1 MKGVMPMNQA
11 PTLLSYLRRY
21 WGQYAGGLF
30 CLLAV
35 DFLELY
41 IPQLTGAIT
50 DGLTLGDFPLS
61 ILLRD
66 VLLIILIAAGASLMR
81 FGWRV
86 WMFGASRRVERDLRE
101 DLYEKLGGL
110 SNRFFQ
116 HHKTGD
122 LMAYFSND
130 MDAIRM
136 AVGPGVL
143 TTFDAI
149 VMTVMVVVKM
159 IVYVDLKLT
168 LLAML
173 PLLVILFGGSQY
185 GKAISRRYD
194 RKQAVFGKLTDFVQ
208 ESVSGIRVVKA
219 FVQEA
224 KDMEAFDQVARENQ
238 EANLKVVKLR
248 AIVLPLLDGLIGLA
262 SGLTLLYGGYLV
274 VSGGITLGKF
284 VAFNSYVMLLVWPM
298 MAAGES
304 ITMISQGAAS
314 WKRVRSLFAQQPEVT
329 DDSLTDESV
338 TGIGSSIEFRD
349 LRFRYQPELPEVF
362 SGLNASIPA
371 GATVGILGRTGC
383 GKSTLVSLLTRL
395 YNVEP
400 GQIFIGGR
408 DIRSIPIGVLRENLA
423 CVPQENLLFSDTIQS
438 NIAFGTRTIDK
449 MPPLEEKPMKIFL
462 HGAEAAE
469 EWVEQEMSQRESET
483 DRYWNDL
490 DAAMEAAKDADVHDN
505 IMDFPHGYATVVGER
520 GVTLSGGQK
529 QRTAIARALLKDAQ
543 ILILDDA
550 LSAVDTDTEARIL
563 EALKRRRAGKTTIL
577 IAHRISTVQN
587 ADRILFLEN
596 GICTE
601 SGTHQELMEKD
612 GSYARL
618 YEQQQLE
625 LQLQA
630 EKEALHAED

>member
-1 MKGVMPMNQA
+1 MNQA
-11 PTLLSYLRRY
+11 PTLGSYLKKY
-21 WGQYAGGLF
+21 WGQYAGGLL

-50 DGLTLGDFPLS
+50 DGLTAGNFPLS

-66 VLLIILIAAGASLMR
+66 VLLIILIAAGAALMR

-86 WMFGASRRVERDLRE
+86 LMFGASRRVERDLRE
-101 DLYEKLGGL
+101 DLYRKLTGL

-116 HHKTGD
+116 HQKTGD

-136 AVGPGVL
+136 AVGPGIL

-149 VMTVMVVVKM
+149 VMTLMVVIKM

-208 ESVSGIRVVKA
+208 ESVSGIRIVKA

-224 KDMEAFDQVARENQ
+224 RDMEAFEKVSRENQ
-238 EANLKVVKLR
+238 EANLHVVKLR
-248 AIVLPLLDGLIGLA
+248 AIVLPLLDGLIGVA

-274 VSGGITLGKF
+274 IQGDITLGKF
-284 VAFNSYVMLLVWPM
+284 VAFNTYVMTLVWPM
-298 MAAGES
+298 IAAGES
-304 ITMISQGAAS
+304 ITMLSQGGAS
-314 WKRVRSLFAQQPEVT
+314 WKRVRALFAETPEVVDDGHT
-329 DDSLTDESV
+329 DSSITSM
-338 TGIGSSIEFRD
+338 GSSVEFRD
-349 LRFRYQPELPEVF
+349 LRFRYADGLPEVF
-362 SGLNASIPA
+362 TGFTADIPA
-371 GATVGILGRTGC
+371 GATIGILGRTGS

-395 YNVEP
+395 YNVAP
-400 GQIFIGGR
+400 GQIFIGGQ
-408 DIRSIPIGVLRENLA
+408 DIRSIPLSVLRENIA

-449 MPPLEEKPMKIFL
+449 MPPLEQKPMKVFIR
-462 HGAEAAE
+462 GAEAAE
-469 EWVEQEMSQRESET
+469 EWLEQEMSQRESEN

-490 DAAMEAAKDADVHDN
+490 DAVMAAAKDADVHNN
-505 IMDFPHGYATVVGER
+505 IMDFPHQYATVVGER

-529 QRTAIARALLKDAQ
+529 QRTAIARGLMKDAQ

-563 EALKRRRAGKTTIL
+563 SALKARRAGKTTIL

-587 ADRILFLEN
+587 ADQILLIEN
-596 GICTE
+596 GICAE
-601 SGTHQELMEKD
+601 SGTHQELLAQG
-612 GSYARL
+612 GSYAKL

-630 EKEALHAED
+630 EKEALHAEQ

>member
-1 MKGVMPMNQA
+1 MVPR
-11 PTLLSYLRRY
+11 LLTYLKKY
-21 WGQYAGGLF
+21 WGEYAGGLF

-50 DGLTLGDFPLS
+50 DGLTAGSFPV
-61 ILLRD
+61 R
-66 VLLIILIAAGASLMR
+66 VLLQDVFLIVAIATVVALMR

-86 WMFGASRRVERDLRE
+86 LMFGASRRVERDLRE
-101 DLYEKLGGL
+101 DLYRKLGTL

-143 TTFDAI
+143 TTFDAV
-149 VMTVMVVVKM
+149 VMTVLVVIKM
-159 IVYVDLKLT
+159 IVYVDLRLT
-168 LLAML
+168 LLAMV
-173 PLLVILFGGSQY
+173 PLLVILFGGSRY
-185 GKAISRRYD
+185 GKAMSWRYD

-224 KDMEAFDQVARENQ
+224 QDMEAFQRVSRENQ
-238 EANLKVVKLR
+238 DANLHVVKLR
-248 AIVLPLLDGLIGLA
+248 ATVIPMLDGLIGLA

-274 VSGGITLGKF
+274 IHGTITLGKF
-284 VAFNSYVMLLVWPM
+284 VAFNTYVMTLVWPM
-298 MAAGES
+298 IAAGES
-304 ITMISQGAAS
+304 ITMLSQGAAS
-314 WKRVRSLFAQQPEVT
+314 WKRVQSIFAETPEVA
-329 DDSLTDESV
+329 DDELTDP
-338 TGIGSSIEFRD
+338 TIDAIGASITFRD
-349 LRFRYQPELPEVF
+349 LHFRYAPALPEVF
-362 SGLNASIPA
+362 SGFSAEIPP
-371 GATVGILGRTGC
+371 GATIGILGRTGC

-400 GQIFIGGR
+400 GQIFIGGK

-423 CVPQENLLFSDTIQS
+423 CVPQENLLFSDTIQA
-438 NIAFGTRTIDK
+438 NIAFGTRTAEH
-449 MPPLEEKPMKIFL
+449 MPQVETKPLKVFL
-462 HGAEAAE
+462 RSDEAADQ
-469 EWVEQEMSQRESET
+469 WVEQEMAHRESQT
-483 DRYWNDL
+483 DALWNDL
-490 DAAMEAAKDADVHDN
+490 DQVIQAAKDADVHDN
-505 IMDFPHGYATVVGER
+505 IMEFPHQYATVVGER

-529 QRTAIARALLKDAQ
+529 QRTAIARALLKDAE

-563 EALKRRRAGKTTIL
+563 AALKSRRKGKTTIL
-577 IAHRISTVQN
+577 IAHRISTVQS
-587 ADRILFLEN
+587 ADRILFVEN
-596 GICTE
+596 GVCAE
-601 SGTHQELMEKD
+601 SGTHQELMALG

-630 EKEALHAED
+630 EKEALHAEE

>member
-1 MKGVMPMNQA
+1 MNQA
-11 PTLLSYLRRY
+11 PTLGSYLKKY
-21 WGQYAGGLF
+21 WGQYAGGLL

-50 DGLTLGDFPLS
+50 DGLTAGNFPLS

-66 VLLIILIAAGASLMR
+66 VLLIILIAAGAALMR

-86 WMFGASRRVERDLRE
+86 LMFGASRRVERDLRE
-101 DLYEKLGGL
+101 DLYRKLTGL

-116 HHKTGD
+116 HQKTGD

-136 AVGPGVL
+136 AVGPGIL

-149 VMTVMVVVKM
+149 VMTLMVVIKM

-208 ESVSGIRVVKA
+208 ESVSGIRIVKA

-224 KDMEAFDQVARENQ
+224 RDMEAFEKVSQENQ
-238 EANLKVVKLR
+238 EANLHVVKLR
-248 AIVLPLLDGLIGLA
+248 AIVLPLLDGLIGVA

-274 VSGGITLGKF
+274 IQGDITLGKF
-284 VAFNSYVMLLVWPM
+284 VAFNTYVMTLVWPM
-298 MAAGES
+298 IAAGES
-304 ITMISQGAAS
+304 ITMLSQGGAS
-314 WKRVRSLFAQQPEVT
+314 WKRVRALFAETPEVVDDGHT
-329 DDSLTDESV
+329 DSSITSM
-338 TGIGSSIEFRD
+338 GSSVEFRD
-349 LRFRYQPELPEVF
+349 LRFRYADGLPEVF
-362 SGLNASIPA
+362 TGFTADIPA
-371 GATVGILGRTGC
+371 GATIGILGRTGS

-395 YNVEP
+395 YNVAP
-400 GQIFIGGR
+400 GQIFIGGQ
-408 DIRSIPIGVLRENLA
+408 DIRSIPLSVLRENIA

-449 MPPLEEKPMKIFL
+449 MPPLEQKPMKVFIR
-462 HGAEAAE
+462 GTEAAE
-469 EWVEQEMSQRESET
+469 EWVEQEMSQRESEN

-490 DAAMEAAKDADVHDN
+490 DAVMAAAKDADVHDN
-505 IMDFPHGYATVVGER
+505 IMDFPHQYATVVGER

-529 QRTAIARALLKDAQ
+529 QRTAIARGLMKDAQ

-563 EALKRRRAGKTTIL
+563 SALKARRAGKTTIL

-587 ADRILFLEN
+587 ADQILLIEN
-596 GICTE
+596 GICAE
-601 SGTHQELMEKD
+601 SGTHQELLAQG
-612 GSYARL
+612 GSYAKL

-630 EKEALHAED
+630 EKEALHAEQ

>member
-1 MKGVMPMNQA
+1 MNQA
-11 PTLLSYLRRY
+11 PTLGSYLKKY
-21 WGQYAGGLF
+21 WGQYAGGLL

-50 DGLTLGDFPLS
+50 DGLTAGNFPLS

-66 VLLIILIAAGASLMR
+66 VLLIILIAAGAALMR

-86 WMFGASRRVERDLRE
+86 LMFGASRRVERDLRE
-101 DLYEKLGGL
+101 DLYRKLTGL

-116 HHKTGD
+116 HQKTGD

-136 AVGPGVL
+136 AVGPGIL

-149 VMTVMVVVKM
+149 VMTLMVVIKM

-208 ESVSGIRVVKA
+208 ESVSGIRIVKA

-224 KDMEAFDQVARENQ
+224 RDMEAFEKVSRENQ
-238 EANLKVVKLR
+238 EANLHVVKLR
-248 AIVLPLLDGLIGLA
+248 AIVLPLLDGLIGVA

-274 VSGGITLGKF
+274 IQGDITLGKF
-284 VAFNSYVMLLVWPM
+284 VAFNTYVMTLVWPM
-298 MAAGES
+298 IAAGES
-304 ITMISQGAAS
+304 ITMLSQGGAS
-314 WKRVRSLFAQQPEVT
+314 WKRVRALFAETPEVVDDGHT
-329 DDSLTDESV
+329 DSSITSM
-338 TGIGSSIEFRD
+338 GSSVEFRD
-349 LRFRYQPELPEVF
+349 LRFRYADSLPEVF
-362 SGLNASIPA
+362 TGFTADIPA
-371 GATVGILGRTGC
+371 GATIGILGRTGS

-395 YNVEP
+395 YNVAP
-400 GQIFIGGR
+400 GQIFIGGQ
-408 DIRSIPIGVLRENLA
+408 DIRSIPLSVLRENIA

-449 MPPLEEKPMKIFL
+449 MPPLEQKPMKVFIR
-462 HGAEAAE
+462 GTEAAE
-469 EWVEQEMSQRESET
+469 EWVEQEMSQRESEN

-490 DAAMEAAKDADVHDN
+490 DAVMAAAKDADVHDN
-505 IMDFPHGYATVVGER
+505 IMDFPHQYATVVGER

-529 QRTAIARALLKDAQ
+529 QRTAIARGLMKDAQ

-563 EALKRRRAGKTTIL
+563 SALKARRAGKTTIL

-587 ADRILFLEN
+587 ADQILLIEN
-596 GICTE
+596 GICAE
-601 SGTHQELMEKD
+601 SGTHQELLAQG
-612 GSYARL
+612 GSYAKL

-630 EKEALHAED
+630 EKEALHAEQ

>member
-1 MKGVMPMNQA
+1 MNQA
-11 PTLLSYLRRY
+11 PTLGSYLKKY
-21 WGQYAGGLF
+21 WGQYAGGLL

-50 DGLTLGDFPLS
+50 DGLTAGNFPLS

-66 VLLIILIAAGASLMR
+66 VLLIILIAAGAALMR

-86 WMFGASRRVERDLRE
+86 LMFGASRRVERDLRE
-101 DLYEKLGGL
+101 DLYRKLTGL

-116 HHKTGD
+116 HQKTGD

-136 AVGPGVL
+136 AVGPGIL

-149 VMTVMVVVKM
+149 VMTLMVVIKM

-208 ESVSGIRVVKA
+208 ESVSGIRIVKA

-224 KDMEAFDQVARENQ
+224 RDMEAFEKVSRENQ
-238 EANLKVVKLR
+238 QANLHVVKLR
-248 AIVLPLLDGLIGLA
+248 AIVLPLLDGLIGVA

-274 VSGGITLGKF
+274 IQGDITLGKF
-284 VAFNSYVMLLVWPM
+284 VAFNTYVMTLVWPM
-298 MAAGES
+298 IAAGES
-304 ITMISQGAAS
+304 ITMLSQGGAS
-314 WKRVRSLFAQQPEVT
+314 WKRVRALFAEAPEVVDDGHT
-329 DDSLTDESV
+329 DSSITAM
-338 TGIGSSIEFRD
+338 GSSVEFRD
-349 LRFRYQPELPEVF
+349 LRFRYADGLPEVF
-362 SGLNASIPA
+362 TGFTADIPA
-371 GATVGILGRTGC
+371 GATIGILGRTGS

-395 YNVEP
+395 YNVAP
-400 GQIFIGGR
+400 GQLFIGGQ
-408 DIRSIPIGVLRENLA
+408 DIRSIPLSVLRENIA

-449 MPPLEEKPMKIFL
+449 MPPLEQKPMKVFIR
-462 HGAEAAE
+462 GAEAAE
-469 EWVEQEMSQRESET
+469 EWLEQEMSQRESEN

-490 DAAMEAAKDADVHDN
+490 DAVMAAAKDADVHGN
-505 IMDFPHGYATVVGER
+505 IMDFPHQYATVVGER

-529 QRTAIARALLKDAQ
+529 QRTAIARGLMKDAQ

-563 EALKRRRAGKTTIL
+563 SALKARRAGKTTIL

-587 ADRILFLEN
+587 ADQILLIEN
-596 GICTE
+596 GICAE
-601 SGTHQELMEKD
+601 SGTHQELLAQG
-612 GSYARL
+612 GSYAKL

-630 EKEALHAED
+630 EKEALHAEQ

>member
-1 MKGVMPMNQA
+1 MNQA
-11 PTLLSYLRRY
+11 PTLGSYLKKY
-21 WGQYAGGLF
+21 WGQYAGGLL

-50 DGLTLGDFPLS
+50 DGLTAGNFPLS

-66 VLLIILIAAGASLMR
+66 VLLIILIAAGAALMR

-86 WMFGASRRVERDLRE
+86 LMFGASRRVERDLRE
-101 DLYEKLGGL
+101 DLYRKLTGL

-116 HHKTGD
+116 HQKTGD

-136 AVGPGVL
+136 AVGPGIL

-149 VMTVMVVVKM
+149 VMTLMVVIKM

-208 ESVSGIRVVKA
+208 ESVSGIRIVKA

-224 KDMEAFDQVARENQ
+224 RDMEAFEKVSRENQ
-238 EANLKVVKLR
+238 EANLHVVKLR
-248 AIVLPLLDGLIGLA
+248 AIVLPLLDGLIGVA

-274 VSGGITLGKF
+274 IQGDITLGKF
-284 VAFNSYVMLLVWPM
+284 VAFNTYVMTLVWPM
-298 MAAGES
+298 IAAGES
-304 ITMISQGAAS
+304 ITMLSQGGAS
-314 WKRVRSLFAQQPEVT
+314 WKRVRALFAETPEVVDDGHT
-329 DDSLTDESV
+329 DSSITSM
-338 TGIGSSIEFRD
+338 GSSVEFRD
-349 LRFRYQPELPEVF
+349 LRFRYADGLPEVF
-362 SGLNASIPA
+362 TGFTADIPA
-371 GATVGILGRTGC
+371 GATIGILGRTGS

-395 YNVEP
+395 YNVAP
-400 GQIFIGGR
+400 GQIFIGGQ
-408 DIRSIPIGVLRENLA
+408 DIRSIPLSVLRENIA

-449 MPPLEEKPMKIFL
+449 MPPLEQKPMKVFIR
-462 HGAEAAE
+462 GTEAAE
-469 EWVEQEMSQRESET
+469 EWVEQEMSQRESEN

-490 DAAMEAAKDADVHDN
+490 DAVMAAAKDADVHDN
-505 IMDFPHGYATVVGER
+505 IMDFPHQYATVVGER

-529 QRTAIARALLKDAQ
+529 QRTAIARGLTKDAQ

-563 EALKRRRAGKTTIL
+563 SALKARRAGKTTIL

-587 ADRILFLEN
+587 ADQILLIEN
-596 GICTE
+596 GICAE
-601 SGTHQELMEKD
+601 SGTHQELLAQG
-612 GSYARL
+612 GSYAKL

-630 EKEALHAED
+630 EKEALHAEQ

>member
-1 MKGVMPMNQA
+1 MIQA
-11 PTLLSYLRRY
+11 PTLGSYLKKY
-21 WGQYAGGLF
+21 WGQYAGGLL

-50 DGLTLGDFPLS
+50 DGLTAGNFPLS

-66 VLLIILIAAGASLMR
+66 VLLIILIAAGAALMR

-86 WMFGASRRVERDLRE
+86 LMFGASRRVERDLRE
-101 DLYEKLGGL
+101 DLYRKLTGL

-116 HHKTGD
+116 HQKTGD

-136 AVGPGVL
+136 AVGPGIL

-149 VMTVMVVVKM
+149 VMTLMVVIKM

-208 ESVSGIRVVKA
+208 ESVSGIRIVKA

-224 KDMEAFDQVARENQ
+224 RDMEAFEKVSRENQ
-238 EANLKVVKLR
+238 QANLHVVKLR
-248 AIVLPLLDGLIGLA
+248 AIVLPLLDGLIGVA

-274 VSGGITLGKF
+274 IQGDITLGKF
-284 VAFNSYVMLLVWPM
+284 VAFNTYVMTLVWPM
-298 MAAGES
+298 IAAGES
-304 ITMISQGAAS
+304 ITMLSQGGAS
-314 WKRVRSLFAQQPEVT
+314 WKRVRALFAEAPEVVDDGHT
-329 DDSLTDESV
+329 DSSITSM
-338 TGIGSSIEFRD
+338 GSSVEFRD
-349 LRFRYQPELPEVF
+349 LRFRYADGLPEVF
-362 SGLNASIPA
+362 TGFTANIPA
-371 GATVGILGRTGC
+371 GATIGILGRTGS

-395 YNVEP
+395 YNVAP
-400 GQIFIGGR
+400 GQIFIGGQ
-408 DIRSIPIGVLRENLA
+408 DIRSIPLSVLRENIA

-449 MPPLEEKPMKIFL
+449 MPPLEQKPMKVFIR
-462 HGAEAAE
+462 GTEAAE
-469 EWVEQEMSQRESET
+469 EWLEQEMSQRESEN

-490 DAAMEAAKDADVHDN
+490 DAVMAAAKDADVHGN
-505 IMDFPHGYATVVGER
+505 IMDFPHQYATVVGER

-529 QRTAIARALLKDAQ
+529 QRTAIARGLMKDAQ

-563 EALKRRRAGKTTIL
+563 SALKARRAGKTTIL

-587 ADRILFLEN
+587 ADQILLIEN
-596 GICTE
+596 GICAE
-601 SGTHQELMEKD
+601 SGTHQELLAQG
-612 GSYARL
+612 GSYAKL

-630 EKEALHAED
+630 EKEALHAEQ

>member
-1 MKGVMPMNQA
+1 MTKV
-11 PTLLSYLRRY
+11 PTLGSYLKKY
-21 WGQYAGGLF
+21 WGQYLGGLL
-30 CLLAV
+30 CLLGV

-50 DGLTLGDFPLS
+50 DGLTAGEFPLRA
-61 ILLRD
+61 LLTD
-66 VLLIILIAAGASLMR
+66 VLLIVAIAAVVSLMR

-86 WMFGASRRVERDLRE
+86 LMFGASRRVERDLRE
-101 DLYEKLGGL
+101 DLYGKLGGL

-136 AVGPGVL
+136 AVGPGIL
-143 TTFDAI
+143 TTFDAV
-149 VMTVMVVVKM
+149 VMTVMVLIKM

-173 PLLVILFGGSQY
+173 PLLVILFGGSRY

-194 RKQAVFGKLTDFVQ
+194 RKQAAFGKLTDFVQ
-208 ESVSGIRVVKA
+208 ESLSGIRVVKA
-219 FVQEA
+219 FVQE
-224 KDMEAFDQVARENQ
+224 KNEMEAFRQVARENQ
-238 EANLKVVKLR
+238 QANLKVVKLR
-248 AIVLPLLDGLIGLA
+248 SIVLPLLDALVGAA
-262 SGLTLLYGGYLV
+262 SCLTLLYGGYLV
-274 VSGGITLGKF
+274 IQGEITLGKF
-284 VAFNSYVMLLVWPM
+284 VAFNTYVMTLVWPM
-298 MAAGES
+298 LAAGES
-304 ITMISQGAAS
+304 ITMLSQGGAS
-314 WKRVRSLFAQQPEVT
+314 WKRVRALFAEAPEVADDGHTNRSIT
-329 DDSLTDESV
+329 D
-338 TGIGSSIEFRD
+338 IGSDISFRN
-349 LRFRYQPELPEVF
+349 LHFRYAPELPEVLSGF
-362 SGLNASIPA
+362 SAEIPA
-371 GATVGILGRTGC
+371 GATIGILGRTGC

-400 GQIFIGGR
+400 GEIFIGGQ

-423 CVPQENLLFSDTIQS
+423 CVPQENLLFSDTIQA
-438 NIAFGTRTIDK
+438 NIAFGTRTMEH
-449 MPPLEEKPMKIFL
+449 MPPMEEKRTKIFIR
-462 HGAEAAE
+462 GAEAAE
-469 EWVEQEMSQRESET
+469 EYVEQEMSQRESDN

-490 DAAMEAAKDADVHDN
+490 NAAMDAAKAADVHDN
-505 IMDFPHGYATVVGER
+505 IMDFPHQYATVVGER

-529 QRTAIARALLKDAQ
+529 QRTAIARALMKDAK

-563 EALKRRRAGKTTIL
+563 EALKKQRRGKTTIL

-587 ADRILFLEN
+587 ADRILMIED
-596 GICTE
+596 GRCAE
-601 SGTHQELMEKD
+601 AGTHSELLKLD

>member
-1 MKGVMPMNQA
+1 MNQA
-11 PTLLSYLRRY
+11 PTLGSYLKKY
-21 WGQYAGGLF
+21 WGQYAGGLL

-50 DGLTLGDFPLS
+50 DGLTAGNFPLS

-66 VLLIILIAAGASLMR
+66 VLLIILIAAGAALMR

-86 WMFGASRRVERDLRE
+86 LMFGASRRVERDLRE
-101 DLYEKLGGL
+101 DLYRKLTGL

-116 HHKTGD
+116 HQKTGD

-136 AVGPGVL
+136 AVGPGIL

-149 VMTVMVVVKM
+149 VMTLMVVIKM

-208 ESVSGIRVVKA
+208 ESVSGIRIVKA

-224 KDMEAFDQVARENQ
+224 RDMEAFEKVSRENQ
-238 EANLKVVKLR
+238 EANLHVVKLR
-248 AIVLPLLDGLIGLA
+248 AIVLPLLDGLIGVA

-274 VSGGITLGKF
+274 IQGDITLGKF
-284 VAFNSYVMLLVWPM
+284 VAFNTYVMTLVWPM
-298 MAAGES
+298 IAAGES
-304 ITMISQGAAS
+304 ITMLSQGGAS
-314 WKRVRSLFAQQPEVT
+314 WKRVRALFAETPEVVDDGHT
-329 DDSLTDESV
+329 DSSITSM
-338 TGIGSSIEFRD
+338 GSSVEFRD
-349 LRFRYQPELPEVF
+349 LRFRYADGLPEVF
-362 SGLNASIPA
+362 TGFTADIPA
-371 GATVGILGRTGC
+371 GATIGILGRTGS

-395 YNVEP
+395 YNVAP
-400 GQIFIGGR
+400 GQIFIGGQ
-408 DIRSIPIGVLRENLA
+408 DIRSIPLSVLRKNIA

-449 MPPLEEKPMKIFL
+449 MPPLEQKPMKVFIR
-462 HGAEAAE
+462 GTEAAE
-469 EWVEQEMSQRESET
+469 EWVEQEMSQRESEN

-490 DAAMEAAKDADVHDN
+490 DAVMAAAKDADVHDN
-505 IMDFPHGYATVVGER
+505 IMDFPHQYATVVGER

-529 QRTAIARALLKDAQ
+529 QRTAIARGLMKDAQ

-563 EALKRRRAGKTTIL
+563 SALKARRAGKTTIL

-587 ADRILFLEN
+587 ADQILLIEN
-596 GICTE
+596 GICAE
-601 SGTHQELMEKD
+601 SGTHQELLAQG
-612 GSYARL
+612 GSYAKL

-630 EKEALHAED
+630 EKEALHAEQ

>member
-1 MKGVMPMNQA
+1 MNQA
-11 PTLLSYLRRY
+11 PTLGSYLKKY
-21 WGQYAGGLF
+21 WGQYAGGLL

-50 DGLTLGDFPLS
+50 DGLTAGNFPPS

-66 VLLIILIAAGASLMR
+66 VLLIILIAAGAALMR

-86 WMFGASRRVERDLRE
+86 LMFGASRRVERDLRE
-101 DLYEKLGGL
+101 DLYRKLTGL

-116 HHKTGD
+116 HQKTGD

-136 AVGPGVL
+136 AVGPGIL

-149 VMTVMVVVKM
+149 VMTLMVVIKM

-208 ESVSGIRVVKA
+208 ESVSGIRIVKA

-224 KDMEAFDQVARENQ
+224 RDMEAFEKVSRENQ
-238 EANLKVVKLR
+238 EANLHVVKLR
-248 AIVLPLLDGLIGLA
+248 AIVLPLLDGLIGVA

-274 VSGGITLGKF
+274 IQGDITLGKF
-284 VAFNSYVMLLVWPM
+284 VAFNTYVMTLVWPM
-298 MAAGES
+298 IAAGES
-304 ITMISQGAAS
+304 ITMLSQGGAS
-314 WKRVRSLFAQQPEVT
+314 WKRVRALFAETPEVVDDGHT
-329 DDSLTDESV
+329 DSSITSM
-338 TGIGSSIEFRD
+338 GSSVEFRD
-349 LRFRYQPELPEVF
+349 LRFRYADGLPEVF
-362 SGLNASIPA
+362 TGFTADIPA
-371 GATVGILGRTGC
+371 GATIGILGRTGS

-395 YNVEP
+395 YNVAP
-400 GQIFIGGR
+400 GQIFIGGQ
-408 DIRSIPIGVLRENLA
+408 DIRSIPLSVLRENIA

-449 MPPLEEKPMKIFL
+449 MPPLEQKPMKVFIR
-462 HGAEAAE
+462 GTEAAE
-469 EWVEQEMSQRESET
+469 EWVEQEMSQRESEN

-490 DAAMEAAKDADVHDN
+490 DAVMAAAKDADVHDN
-505 IMDFPHGYATVVGER
+505 IMDFPHQYATVVGER

-529 QRTAIARALLKDAQ
+529 QRTAIARGLMKDAQ

-563 EALKRRRAGKTTIL
+563 SALKARRAGKTTIL

-587 ADRILFLEN
+587 ADQILLIEN
-596 GICTE
+596 GICAE
-601 SGTHQELMEKD
+601 SGTHQELLAQG
-612 GSYARL
+612 GSYAKL

-630 EKEALHAED
+630 EKEALHAEQ

>member
-1 MKGVMPMNQA
+1 MTKV
-11 PTLLSYLRRY
+11 PTLGSYLKKY
-21 WGQYAGGLF
+21 WGQYLGGLL
-30 CLLAV
+30 CLLGV

-50 DGLTLGDFPLS
+50 DGLTAGEFPLRA
-61 ILLRD
+61 LLTD
-66 VLLIILIAAGASLMR
+66 VLLIVAIAAVVSLMR

-86 WMFGASRRVERDLRE
+86 LMFGASRRVERDLRE

-136 AVGPGVL
+136 AVGPGIL
-143 TTFDAI
+143 TTFDAV
-149 VMTVMVVVKM
+149 VMTIMVLIKM

-173 PLLVILFGGSQY
+173 PLLVILFGGSRY

-208 ESVSGIRVVKA
+208 ESLSGIRVVKA
-219 FVQEA
+219 FVQE
-224 KDMEAFDQVARENQ
+224 KNEMEAFRQVARENQ
-238 EANLKVVKLR
+238 QANLKVVKLR
-248 AIVLPLLDGLIGLA
+248 AIVLPLLDALVGAA

-274 VSGGITLGKF
+274 IQGDITLGKF
-284 VAFNSYVMLLVWPM
+284 VAFNTYVMTLVWPM
-298 MAAGES
+298 LAAGES
-304 ITMISQGAAS
+304 ITMLSQGGAS
-314 WKRVRSLFAQQPEVT
+314 WKRVRALFAETPEVADDGHT
-329 DDSLTDESV
+329 DRAITD
-338 TGIGSSIEFRD
+338 IGSDISFRD
-349 LRFRYQPELPEVF
+349 LHFRYAPELPEVLSGF
-362 SGLNASIPA
+362 SAEIPA
-371 GATVGILGRTGC
+371 GATIGILGRTGC

-400 GQIFIGGR
+400 GEIFIGGQ

-423 CVPQENLLFSDTIQS
+423 CVPQENLLFSDTIQA
-438 NIAFGTRTIDK
+438 NIAFGTRTMEH
-449 MPPLEEKPMKIFL
+449 MPPLEEKRTKIFIR
-462 HGAEAAE
+462 GAEAAE
-469 EWVEQEMSQRESET
+469 EYVEQEMSQRESDN

-490 DAAMEAAKDADVHDN
+490 DAAMEAARAADVHDN
-505 IMDFPHGYATVVGER
+505 IMDFPHQYATVVGER

-529 QRTAIARALLKDAQ
+529 QRTAIARALMKDAK

-563 EALKRRRAGKTTIL
+563 AALKEQRKGKTTIL

-587 ADRILFLEN
+587 ADRILMIED
-596 GICTE
+596 GRCAE
-601 SGTHQELMEKD
+601 AGTHSELLKLD